1 MALTE
6 RQIWQITDEIV
17 RSLTQEAERVNRG
30 GSASGSVGD
39 NAVGNAIA
47 QSPAG
52 QLFTYQPPTGTSGP
66 ELPFHNTS
74 AAGTPGPEA
83 VFTPASPVYV
93 PAAGAGS
100 ACWLCETAE
109 QAIENAVAGFER
121 LREMTMEQRGS
132 LIEAMRRKG
141 VQHAEALARIAHE
154 ETGYGSVKDKTAKNL
169 LICRRTPGI
178 EDLSSYC
185 KTGDDGMMLV
195 EQAPFGVIGS
205 ITPSTNPTATVI
217 NNAISMIAA
226 GNGVV
231 FNPHPAAKRSSQEAM
246 RLMVEAIWEAG
257 GPATL
262 ITTVREP
269 TLDTGRAI
277 MNHPDIAMLSVTG
290 GEAVVDVAM
299 RCGKKVIAAG
309 PGNPPVIVD
318 DTADI
323 SLAARWVFEGASF
336 DNNVLCV
343 AEKEVFVFANVA
355 DAFMAEMERCGAQ
368 RIAGGDIGRVLATT
382 LIPQDGGHVINRKY
396 VGRDAAVILRDSG
409 VAVQGNPK
417 LAIAEVDANHP
428 FVMTEMLMP
437 VLPIVRVRDIGQAI
451 ERACRAEQGCRHS
464 AMIHSANI
472 HHMSMAARQLNTTI
486 FVKNACSLTGLGFY
500 GEGPT
505 SMTIAT
511 PTGEGVTTAKT
522 FTRLRRCVLY
532 GDFRIV

>member
-6 RQIWQITDEIV
+6 RQIREITDEIV
-17 RSLTQEAERVNRG
+17 KSLAQEAGRINRG
-30 GSASGSVGD
+30 SGMAGS
-39 NAVGNAIA
+39 
-47 QSPAG
+47 
-52 QLFTYQPPTGTSGP
+52 
-66 ELPFHNTS
+66 E
-74 AAGTPGPEA
+74 
-83 VFTPASPVYV
+83 
-93 PAAGAGS
+93 AGS
-100 ACWLCETAE
+100 ANGSAPSGRLSTYRPPTEPSEPAFAQVSTVSRTAGPAFQDLSAPAAAGCWLCETVE
-109 QAIENAVAGFER
+109 QAIANAREGFER
-121 LREMTMEQRGS
+121 LREMTLEQRGN

-141 VQHAEALARIAHE
+141 IQHAEALARMAHE
-154 ETGYGSVKDKTAKNL
+154 ETGYGNVKDKTAKNL
-169 LICRRTPGI
+169 LICHRTPGI

-231 FNPHPAAKRSSQEAM
+231 FNPHPAAKRCSQEAM
-246 RLMVEAIWEAG
+246 RLMVEAIQEAG

-269 TLDTGRAI
+269 TLETGQW
-277 MNHPDIAMLSVTG
+277 MMTHPDIAMLSVTG
-290 GEAVVDVAM
+290 GEAVVQVAM
-299 RCGKKVIAAG
+299 RSGKKTIAAG

-323 SLAARWVFEGASF
+323 PLAARRVFEGASF

-343 AEKEVFVFANVA
+343 AEKEVFVFAGVA
-355 DAFMAEMERCGAQ
+355 DSFMAEMERCGAQ
-368 RIAGGDIGRVLATT
+368 RISHADIDRVLATT
-382 LIPQDGGHVINRKY
+382 LIPQDGRHVINRNY
-396 VGRDAAVILRDSG
+396 AGRDAAVILRDSG
-409 VAVQGNPK
+409 VAVQGDPR
-417 LAIAEVDANHP
+417 LVIAEVEADHP

-437 VLPIVRVRDIGQAI
+437 VLAIVRVRDIGEAV
-451 ERACRAEQGCRHS
+451 ELACRAERGCRHS
-464 AMIHSANI
+464 AMIHSASV
-472 HHMSMAARQLNTTI
+472 HHMSIAARKLNTTI
-486 FVKNACSLTGLGFY
+486 FVKNACSLTGLGFH

-522 FTRLRRCVLY
+522 FTRLRRCVLF